1 MAAGTTESLIATQ
14 GDLRIE
20 AALVETAAADAEG
33 GRSGVLWWV
42 AVALVLVPFV
52 VSALVL
58 IFGVGGRYLPAADQA
73 LITMHTRDVGSGHSP
88 LVGLYSRGD
97 WSHPGPM
104 EFYVLAPFYRLA
116 GGRAI
121 GVYLGALAINAA
133 AVVGLAVVARRR
145 GGLPLVLLTLLGTTL
160 MLRTLGADFARDPWN
175 CFITTVPYALLVLL
189 AWSMWCG
196 EVWALPWAAAVG
208 TFLAQTHVGFALLAP
223 PLVLWGVVGL
233 ALAARRHSRE
243 TAADPAASDAPAPAP
258 DPDPPPPVE
267 ASAVAVDQTGA
278 GGVVAAPVT
287 WRRLGRAGALS
298 LAVLAVLWLPPI
310 IDVIRHAPSN
320 FRVIIEWFGSDDAGG
335 GHTLAQGWRV
345 MSAQFWLKP
354 EWLTDKQSFNPVTG
368 ESVYMLSAPVPLLL
382 ALVAGA
388 GVVVWQWGRTGRAF
402 VATVVLT
409 FLVGIVAVARTVG
422 AAFDYRLRWTFV
434 AGLLGLLL
442 VAWAGWG
449 LATRRWPRAERVL
462 VPVALGGL
470 AVVCAVN
477 TATAA
482 TAGTPQPADSAAMN
496 RIVPDVLAALPET
509 DGQVVV
515 DDGLQTG
522 AWYARSLVLELERKG
537 VRVAIPADRTA
548 VYGKQRQVD
557 PPQATVRVVIT
568 ADEGVDKIGALPG
581 LRRVAEWEAVPD
593 ATRRRLEADR
603 ERLHEAAG
611 LYPTRAQLLREHQI
625 EDALRG
631 GTGSHAYRL
640 AVFID
645 DKFPLPED
653 G

>member
-1 MAAGTTESLIATQ
+1 MAAGTTESLLATQ
-14 GDLRIE
+14 GDLLVE
-20 AALVETAAADAEG
+20 AAPAETAAPAAEG

-42 AVALVLVPFV
+42 AVGLVLVPFV

-73 LITMHTRDVGSGHSP
+73 LITMHTREVGSGHSP
-88 LVGLYSRGD
+88 LVGLYSRAE

-104 EFYVLAPFYRLA
+104 EFYALAPFYRLA
-116 GGRAI
+116 GERAI
-121 GVYLGALAINAA
+121 GVYLGALTINAA

-175 CFITTVPYALLVLL
+175 CFITTLPYALLVLL

-208 TFLAQTHVGFALLAP
+208 TFLAQTHVGFVLLAP
-223 PLVLWGVVGL
+223 PLVLWGLVGL

-243 TAADPAASDAPAPAP
+243 TAADPAASDAPAPE
-258 DPDPPPPVE
+258 PDPPRPVE
-267 ASAVAVDQTGA
+267 PATAVVDQTGA

-368 ESVYMLSAPVPLLL
+368 ESIYMLSAPAPLLL

-388 GVVVWQWGRTGRAF
+388 GAVVWRWGRSGRAY
-402 VATVVLT
+402 VGTVVLT

-449 LATRRWPRAERVL
+449 LATRRWARAERVL
-462 VPVALGGL
+462 VPVALGAL

-477 TATAA
+477 TVTAA
-482 TAGTPQPADSAAMN
+482 SAGTPQPADSAAMN
-496 RIVPDVLAALPET
+496 LIMPDVLAALPET

-522 AWYARSLVLELERKG
+522 AWYARTLVLELERHG
-537 VRVAIPADRTA
+537 VRVAVPADRTA

-557 PPQATVRVVIT
+557 PPQATVRLVIA
-568 ADEGVDKIGALPG
+568 ADEAVDKIAALPG
-581 LRRVAEWEAVPD
+581 LRRVAGWEAVPD
-593 ATRRRLEADR
+593 ATRRRLEAERDR
-603 ERLHEAAG
+603 LREAAG
-611 LYPTRAQLLREHQI
+611 IYPTRAQLVREHQI
-625 EDALRG
+625 EDELRAG
-631 GTGSHAYRL
+631 EGSHAYRL
-640 AVFID
+640 VVFID
-645 DKFPLPED
+645 DKFPPPAD